1 MGRKERRK
9 NPRHPVG
16 WVAEYT
22 ADGLA
27 GGWSRCEVVDISEAG
42 AGLILSGAPVEAD
55 TRLTL
60 ELAADG
66 SRLEGTVKHVTMSPD
81 GTMHIG
87 VEFTPDASAV
97 VVVKVTNELATI
109 LTAV

>member
-1 MGRKERRK
+1 M
-9 NPRHPVG
+9 
-16 WVAEYT
+16 AEYT
-22 ADGLA
+22 AA
-27 GGWSRCEVVDISEAG
+27 GVAGSWSRCEVIDISEAG
-42 AGLILSGAPVEAD
+42 AGLILEGPPVDKD

-60 ELAADG
+60 ELAGGGVDSNR

-87 VEFTPDASAV
+87 VEFSPDSAALV
-97 VVVKVTNELATI
+97 VLKITNELATI

>member
-1 MGRKERRK
+1 MRRKERR
-9 NPRHPVG
+9 NNARHPVG
-16 WVAEYT
+16 WLAEYS
-22 ADGLA
+22 AEGIA
-27 GGWSRCEVVDISEAG
+27 GTWSRCEVIDISEAG
-42 AGLILSGAPVEAD
+42 AGLILEGPLVETD

-60 ELAADG
+60 ELAADH

-87 VEFTPDASAV
+87 VEFSPDSAAV
-97 VVVKVTNELATI
+97 VVLKITNELATI